1 MEADAKSALDLVD
14 ALADR
19 ARAEAAFRALLRLG
33 PTAREAV
40 AAGLGDGRFEVRR
53 RCVLWLWRTPDPA
66 DLPALVPL
74 LRDPKSKV
82 RHAVVVAL
90 ALAHGTRAP
99 AEVVPRLVERAQQ
112 DEAVRVRRQAV
123 SLLAWE
129 LAHPDLE
136 GFFTDLLVRERD
148 ERILRYARA
157 GVRFCRERAAA
168 LELERT
174 SC

>member
-1 MEADAKSALDLVD
+1 MEPDAKSALDLVD
-14 ALADR
+14 ALADHSG
-19 ARAEAAFRALLRLG
+19 AEAAFRELLVLG
-33 PTAREAV
+33 PPAREAV

-53 RCVLWLWRTPDPA
+53 RCVLWLWRVPDPA
-66 DLPALVPL
+66 DVPALVPL
-74 LRDPKSKV
+74 LRDPKSRV

-90 ALAHGTRAP
+90 ALAHGTRAT
-99 AEVVPRLVERAQQ
+99 AEIVPLLVERALQ
-112 DEAVRVRRQAV
+112 DESVRVRRQAV

-136 GFFTDLLVRERD
+136 GFFAGLLAGERD
-148 ERILRYARA
+148 EKILRYARA

-168 LELERT
+168 RELEQS